1 MLTKCLNQT
10 RRKIIGLQFSPSTG
24 LLDADEPFLEDL
36 EEDEVL
42 LELEKRQAELKAL
55 SAHNRAQKEKLIA
68 LTTEQMKKQEIQK
81 KIRAADNEVRDCFEV
96 SNWEMTKEKVLVWFS
111 WRGILFKLVFTFG

>member
-10 RRKIIGLQFSPSTG
+10 KTYRLATLLSTG

-81 KIRAADNEVRDCFEV
+81 KIRAADNEVGGCFEV
-96 SNWEMTKEKVLVWFS
+96 SIWEMKKKKV
-111 WRGILFKLVFTFG
+111 